1 MHRKTIPNYFLY
13 IKWINISHLSS
24 DYFSRK
30 AVWMSDRD
38 NTDKGLENQAW
49 PQPHLAHFALEVNTG
64 ALKTH
69 QVLVAHLVSPA
80 QLQPV

>member
-1 MHRKTIPNYFLY
+1 
-13 IKWINISHLSS
+13 
-24 DYFSRK
+24 
-30 AVWMSDRD
+30 MSDRD